1 MYKRLKVKLYPTK
14 NQIEMLENHFDGYRF
29 AYNLSL
35 EYKQKKELI
44 AKKQEEIKIL
54 ISGGTGFLGGYTA
67 KFLKSKGY
75 EIGVLGRNLE
85 KAKNLQNEGIKFYEI
100 DFSMEEQIE
109 ELINIM
115 NDYDY
120 VVHSGAMSSICGS
133 YKDFYNAN
141 VLGSK
146 NMVEASIKANIK
158 KFIHISSPS
167 IYYDY
172 KDRLNVEETF
182 LPQKFANHYAKTKYE
197 AEQLLKLY
205 KEKIE
210 IIILR
215 PRAIIGPGDTS
226 IFPKLI
232 ALNNRRGIPLFNKG
246 KSIID
251 VTYVKN
257 VSHAIELSILNNKE
271 LSGEAYNITNGE
283 PGNIKELLDYFFNLI
298 NQKVRYISVP
308 IVIMNGIGRIFEVV
322 SKITNKDVILTR
334 YSIGV
339 LINSFTLNIEKA
351 KKDLNYEPIISLKD
365 GLEEYSKLI
374 EK

>member
-1 MYKRLKVKLYPTK
+1 MVL
-14 NQIEMLENHFDGYRF
+14 IG
-29 AYNLSL
+29 
-35 EYKQKKELI
+35 KQKS
-44 AKKQEEIKIL
+44 Q
-54 ISGGTGFLGGYTA
+54 
-67 KFLKSKGY
+67 
-75 EIGVLGRNLE
+75 
-85 KAKNLQNEGIKFYEI
+85 
-100 DFSMEEQIE
+100 
-109 ELINIM
+109 
-115 NDYDY
+115 
-120 VVHSGAMSSICGS
+120 
-133 YKDFYNAN
+133 
-141 VLGSK
+141 
-146 NMVEASIKANIK
+146 
-158 KFIHISSPS
+158 
-167 IYYDY
+167 
-172 KDRLNVEETF
+172 
-182 LPQKFANHYAKTKYE
+182 
-197 AEQLLKLY
+197 
-205 KEKIE
+205 KIE

-308 IVIMNGIGRIFEVV
+308 IVIMNGIGRIFEVL

>member
-1 MYKRLKVKLYPTK
+1 MT
-14 NQIEMLENHFDGYRF
+14 
-29 AYNLSL
+29 
-35 EYKQKKELI
+35 
-44 AKKQEEIKIL
+44 KKQEEIKIL

-339 LINSFTLNIEKA
+339 LINSFTLNIEKQ
-351 KKDLNYEPIISLKD
+351 KKI
-365 GLEEYSKLI
+365 
-374 EK
+374 

>member
-1 MYKRLKVKLYPTK
+1 MT
-14 NQIEMLENHFDGYRF
+14 
-29 AYNLSL
+29 
-35 EYKQKKELI
+35 
-44 AKKQEEIKIL
+44 KKQEEIKIL

-67 KFLKSKGY
+67 KFLKNKGY

-100 DFSMEEQIE
+100 DFSMEDQIE

-182 LPQKFANHYAKTKYE
+182 LPQKFANHYARTKYE
-197 AEQLLKLY
+197 AEQLLKSY
-205 KEKIE
+205 KDKIE
-210 IIILR
+210 IIMLR

-232 ALNNRRGIPLFNKG
+232 ALNNKRGIPLFNRG

-308 IVIMNGIGRIFEVV
+308 IIIMNGIGRIFEVV
-322 SKITNKDVILTR
+322 SKITNKDVMLTR

-365 GLEEYSKLI
+365 GLEEYSRLI